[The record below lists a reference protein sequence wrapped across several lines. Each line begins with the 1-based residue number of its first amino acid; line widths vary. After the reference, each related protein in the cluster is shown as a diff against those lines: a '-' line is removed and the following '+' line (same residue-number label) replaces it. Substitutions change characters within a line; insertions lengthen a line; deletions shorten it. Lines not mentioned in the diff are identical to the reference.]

1 MRDYIRRGTARP
13 SFITSLELLDD
24 VWRVSIEVEK
34 CDAAYAPRAVNALDV
49 RNELSTQADRH
60 GIPPGLSHAATGQ
73 PAKSRICLIVPA
85 IDR

>member
-34 CDAAYAPRAVNALDV
+34 CEAAFAPRAVNALD
-49 RNELSTQADRH
+49 ELSTQADRH